1 MEWWN
6 MDIWTMLD
14 KDQEMVEDEAVV
26 GSIIDIFDEDE
37 VMFEAGDDVDNS
49 VIKCEEGDPVDMRL
63 LSHGLKFMSSGTITE
78 IDPFHQEEIDIPSLN
93 KNQGNLNCIKQTNNK
108 RQSSKELDNKR
119 THKCYFPSCNKS
131 YTKSSHLKAHQRVH
145 TGEKPY
151 QCRWAE
157 CNLTF
162 ARSDE
167 LTRHNRKHT
176 GERPFKCCSCE
187 RSFARSDH
195 LALHKKRHSTRI

>member
-1 MEWWN
+1 

-26 GSIIDIFDEDE
+26 GSIIDIFDKKGLQSLLWDEINDNFESTVCEELINSFDEDE
-37 VMFEAGDDVDNS
+37 VMFEAGDEVDNS

-78 IDPFHQEEIDIPSLN
+78 IDPFHQEEIDIPNVN
-93 KNQGNLNCIKQTNNK
+93 KNQDNLNCIEQTNNNTNNK

-145 TGEKPY
+145 TGM
-151 QCRWAE
+151 
-157 CNLTF
+157 
-162 ARSDE
+162 
-167 LTRHNRKHT
+167 
-176 GERPFKCCSCE
+176 
-187 RSFARSDH
+187 
-195 LALHKKRHSTRI
+195 